1 MTTNTGA
8 GRAGVAPSLERC
20 RLCGTTLGDE
30 RERAEH
36 IRQNHAPALQAAVAK
51 LSLRAQQWT
60 CRAIESSHHSAN

>member
-1 MTTNTGA
+1 MTTNTGV

-60 CRAIESSHHSAN
+60 CRAIEASRHSAN